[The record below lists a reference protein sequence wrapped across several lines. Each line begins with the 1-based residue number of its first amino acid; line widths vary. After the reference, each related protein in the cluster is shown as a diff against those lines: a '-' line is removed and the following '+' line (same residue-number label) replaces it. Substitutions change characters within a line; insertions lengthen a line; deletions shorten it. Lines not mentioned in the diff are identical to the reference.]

1 VTEQGEVLSTRYH
14 DPDLAF
20 RIIEQMAYGV
30 LLGAEAAQKEAQVPE
45 AWRAA
50 MTEMSS
56 LAYQAYEALVH
67 KDPEFIEFWK
77 IATPIEEIGGLKL
90 GSRPTF
96 RRATKSVEDLRA
108 IPWVFSWMQS
118 RFVFP
123 GWYGLGSA
131 LEQFA
136 AKGPE
141 QAELLRTM
149 YKEWMFFKATI
160 DNAQLTLLKADMQ
173 IAFHYA
179 LLVPDEAIR
188 VRIFDI
194 IAEEF
199 SRTEHAIL
207 AITGQKALLEREPV
221 LAKSV
226 QLRNPYIDPLNY
238 IQVEM
243 IRRLRGLEDKTST
256 EAEELRAVIE
266 LTINGVS
273 GGLKNT
279 G

>member
-1 VTEQGEVLSTRYH
+1 
-14 DPDLAF
+14 
-20 RIIEQMAYGV
+20 MAYGV

-50 MTEMSS
+50 MTEMSK
-56 LAYQAYEALVH
+56 LAYNAYEALVH

-136 AKGPE
+136 AKGSE
-141 QAELLRTM
+141 QAALLGVM
-149 YKEWMFFKATI
+149 YQEWMFFKATI

-173 IAFHYA
+173 IASRYA
-179 LLVPDEAIR
+179 ALVPDEKIR
-188 VRIFDI
+188 VRIFDA
-194 IAEEF
+194 IAAEF
-199 SRTEHAIL
+199 HRTEVAIL
-207 AITGQKALLEREPV
+207 AITGQKSLLEREPV

-226 QLRNPYIDPLNY
+226 QRRNPYIDPLNY
-238 IQVEM
+238 IEIEM
-243 IRRLRGLEDKTST
+243 IRRLRSMEDKTSP
-256 EAEELRAVIE
+256 EADAIRAVIE
-266 LTINGVS
+266 LAINGVS